1 MNVVYK
7 ITYPNN
13 KMYIGQDVTDS
24 FMTYFGSVDKD
35 YLHKDFTP
43 EQLRNFSIH
52 KEILWESE
60 TASKDE
66 VAQKEAEMILKYKS
80 NDPNKGYNQRLPVL
94 PK

>member
-1 MNVVYK
+1 VYK
-7 ITYPNN
+7 ITYPN
-13 KMYIGQDVTDS
+13 KKIYIGQDVTDK

-60 TASKDE
+60 TASPSELTK
-66 VAQKEAEMILKYKS
+66 KEHELIKQCES
-80 NDPNKGYNQRLPVL
+80 NNPAKGYNLI
-94 PK
+94 PKYTAK